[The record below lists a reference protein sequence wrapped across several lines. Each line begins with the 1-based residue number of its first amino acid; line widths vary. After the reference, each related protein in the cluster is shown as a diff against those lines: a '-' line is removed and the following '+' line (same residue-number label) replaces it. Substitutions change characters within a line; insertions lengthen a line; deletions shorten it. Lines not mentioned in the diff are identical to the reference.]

1 MSQYTTYNAPQY
13 SYGYVTIRNEK
24 TNEKIILNNNDYV
37 KNLFDDSYFIN
48 MYNRYNMD
56 NDINTNIFK
65 DSYKEFIENMQ
76 NFQEI
81 DISEENE
88 FDNNNEQIEVDMES
102 DNEDMYTDY
111 TSDSSFDDEDG
122 WVST

>member
-1 MSQYTTYNAPQY
+1 
-13 SYGYVTIRNEK
+13 
-24 TNEKIILNNNDYV
+24 
-37 KNLFDDSYFIN
+37 
-48 MYNRYNMD
+48 
-56 NDINTNIFK
+56 
-65 DSYKEFIENMQ
+65 MQ